1 MKELI
6 KKQRLFFISLFGI
19 VVVSLALMTTFAYQ
33 TLGVNIKEGSTDEL
47 KIKAGVLDVEF
58 STTRRINL
66 NNMPLLKSYDASDY
80 IEFTVDNTN
89 STEDVQY
96 KILLNSLEYSKE
108 LITEDFKYTIVK
120 VNDEEESIISN
131 NNFSDLSGSEYAF
144 VTNYGDYI
152 YIKQGEVQKIR
163 IYLWLSETEN
173 NQNYLENTY
182 FKGIIEL
189 NSYFAKDI
197 NDKSIANFKIYG
209 NANLVYDN
217 DNNLQNTLHPVKYEF
232 LGSYIED
239 ANDKNYGKYKINLK
253 ALGNNLFRTD
263 DLFIKENDSWMYQNI
278 YLTKGTYR
286 INYNSDFK
294 YIMIKDSN
302 DNIVINKTQYTEPFD
317 IPIDG
322 EYKVYIG
329 EDNYVFESVHN
340 PEFYL
345 ASLVSD
351 INYDFSKYEPYT
363 EPIIYTIYLD
373 EPLRCVNDVCDYI
386 DFTNNIV
393 VRKVDSLL
401 LKSSSNWVLDK
412 SNGFDIYVTN
422 LTINSSNALSTHF
435 IYSNELSINN
445 FNINNGKLKII
456 YANKNTSNIDSFK
469 EWLDNN
475 EVVVY
480 YIRDNESKESIESLN
495 LSKFINKKIVVNDDN
510 IIGKIEIEYDK

>member
-1 MKELI
+1 MKDLI
-6 KKQRLFFISLFGI
+6 KKQKLFFISLFGI

-33 TLGVNIKEGSTDEL
+33 TLGVNIKDGSSDEL
-47 KIKAGVLDVEF
+47 RVKAGVLDVNF

-66 NNMPLLKSYDASDY
+66 NNMPLLNSYDTAEY

-96 KILLNSLEYSKE
+96 KILLNSLEYSNE
-108 LITEDFKYTIVK
+108 LVTEDFKYTIVK
-120 VNDEEESIISN
+120 VNDNIESIISN
-131 NNFSDLSGSEYAF
+131 GDFKDLSGNEYAF

-152 YIKQGEVQKIR
+152 YIKRGEVQKIR
-163 IYLWLSETEN
+163 IYLWLKETEK
-173 NQNYLENTY
+173 NQNHLENTY

-197 NDKSIANFKIYG
+197 NDKSITNFKIYG
-209 NANLVYDN
+209 NTSIVYDN
-217 DNNLQNTLHPVKYEF
+217 DNNLQSTLHPVKYNF
-232 LGSYIED
+232 LGSYIDQE
-239 ANDKNYGKYKINLK
+239 NNNYGKYKIYLK
-253 ALGNNLFRTD
+253 ALGNNLFKTD
-263 DLFIKENDSWMYQNI
+263 ELFIKESDNWVYQNI
-278 YLTKGTYR
+278 YLNKGTYR
-286 INYNSDFK
+286 INYNGDFK
-294 YIMIKDSN
+294 YIMVKDLN
-302 DNIVINKTQYTEPFD
+302 GNIIINKTLYTEPFD
-317 IPIDG
+317 ILNDG

-329 EDNYVFESVHN
+329 DDNYKFESVQN

-345 ASLVSD
+345 ASLVND
-351 INYDFSKYEPYT
+351 INYDFSKYESYI
-363 EPIIYTIYLD
+363 EPITYTIYLD
-373 EPLRCVNDVCDYI
+373 EPLRCVNDICDYI
-386 DFTNNIV
+386 DFINNIV
-393 VRKVDSLL
+393 VRKVDSLI
-401 LKSSSNWVLDK
+401 LKSSNKWVLDK
-412 SNGFDIYVTN
+412 SNGFDTYVTN

-445 FNINNGKLKII
+445 FNINNGKLRII
-456 YANKNTSNIDSFK
+456 YANKNTSDIDSFK